1 MDRPAVVFATGQ
13 LLTEDVWAP
22 QAAVLGQDYD
32 VIVADH
38 GRDDTIAGMAARLL
52 AGAPEQFHL
61 IAHAMGGFTAFEV
74 MRQQR
79 QRVLSLVLIATL
91 APNDG
96 PAQTERRQGY
106 IRLVEAGRFDQVVE
120 ERVPILLPPDRRGE
134 GPLLARVRQ
143 MAADTGA
150 ERFLAQQRA
159 IMSRIDSRP
168 SLAAIKVPT
177 LVIRGAQDGIT
188 TQTHQDEI
196 LAGIPHARF
205 IEIPACGHLPTL
217 EAPDETN
224 RLLRDWLAEN
234 SAGADHSGLTGVGN
248 SG

>member
-1 MDRPAVVFATGQ
+1 MPRPTVVFASGQ
-13 LLTEDVWAP
+13 LLTDDVWAP
-22 QAAVLGQDYD
+22 QVEALAPDYD
-32 VIVADH
+32 VVLADH
-38 GRDDTIAGMAARLL
+38 GRDDTIGGMASRLL
-52 AGAPEQFHL
+52 AAAPERFHL
-61 IAHAMGGFTAFEV
+61 AAHAMGGFTAFEV
-74 MRQQR
+74 MRQQPE
-79 QRVLSLVLIATL
+79 RVLSLTLIATL

-120 ERVPILLPPDRRGE
+120 ERVPILLPPDRRE
-134 GPLLARVRQ
+134 DGPLLARVRQ

-188 TQTHQDEI
+188 TQAHQDEI

-205 IEIPACGHLPTL
+205 VEMPGVGHLPTL
-217 EAPDETN
+217 EAPEETN
-224 RLLRDWLAEN
+224 RLLKDWLAEW
-234 SAGADHSGLTGVGN
+234 SA
-248 SG
+248 

>member
-13 LLTEDVWAP
+13 LLTEEVWAP
-22 QAAVLGQDYD
+22 QAAALGQDYD

-52 AGAPEQFHL
+52 ADAPERFHL

-74 MRQQR
+74 MRQQP

-120 ERVPILLPPDRRGE
+120 ERVPILLPPDRREE

-188 TQTHQDEI
+188 TQAHQDEI

-205 IEIPACGHLPTL
+205 VEIPECGHLPTL
-217 EAPDETN
+217 ERPDTVN
-224 RLLRDWLAEN
+224 RLLIDWLGEASRE
-234 SAGADHSGLTGVGN
+234 G
-248 SG
+248 